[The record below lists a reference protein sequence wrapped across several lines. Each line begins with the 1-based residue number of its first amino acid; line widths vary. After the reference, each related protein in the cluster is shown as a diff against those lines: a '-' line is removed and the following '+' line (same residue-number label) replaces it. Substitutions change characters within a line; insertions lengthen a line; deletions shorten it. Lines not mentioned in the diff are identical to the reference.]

1 MQSII
6 KKFKEKKKYQ
16 NLIQYIGKI
25 DEGTSALPFMK
36 ATYSPTLLS
45 PLVWLPPE
53 MLERV
58 YLYCTQGRLSIQ
70 EMRGLYAAGVL
81 LGMEEMTDRQIV
93 HHAVI
98 EGMQVFLRHSE
109 KWGTEEQSIDSNTG
123 ELKSSEKRALPSS
136 L

>member
-1 MQSII
+1 ME
-6 KKFKEKKKYQ
+6 KKEKD
-16 NLIQYIGKI
+16 LIQYIGKI
-25 DEGTSALPFMK
+25 NAGTSALPFMK

-70 EMRGLYAAGVL
+70 EMRGLYVAGVL
-81 LGMEEMTDRQIV
+81 LGIEWMTDRQIV

-98 EGMQVFLRHSE
+98 EGMQVLLEQSE
-109 KWGTEEQSIDSNTG
+109 KCGTEEQSRDRKTG
-123 ELKSSEKRALPSS
+123 ESKKRKRVSII
-136 L
+136 